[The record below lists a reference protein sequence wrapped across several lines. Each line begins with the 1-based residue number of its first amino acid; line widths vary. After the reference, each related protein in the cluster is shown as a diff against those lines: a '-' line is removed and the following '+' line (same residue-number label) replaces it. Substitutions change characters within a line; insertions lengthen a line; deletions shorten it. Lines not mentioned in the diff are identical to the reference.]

1 MRDSVVFYRSFY
13 EAMKELPE
21 TDQAAIYN
29 ALFAYALDGEEPQL
43 AGVQSAIF
51 KLMRPSID
59 SNNQKYENGC
69 KGAEFGK
76 LGGRPPKKPQENPK
90 ETPKKPQENPKET
103 PYEYEDEYE
112 DVDED
117 VYEAESGDGAVD
129 ESEDGDEDGD
139 SFLLA
144 DGSSFRLPPARLEE
158 FIKTFPELNVRAELL
173 RCRLKHNA
181 LRQRRNVLTIEQ
193 YIVNWLIN
201 AQADAKKKP
210 PSARSGTFSDIPQRD
225 PVDNAKLMKELAAKA
240 GNLI

>member
-1 MRDSVVFYRSFY
+1 MRDSMVFYRSFF
-13 EAMKELPE
+13 ESVMELPE
-21 TDQAAIYN
+21 HDRLKVYD
-29 ALFAYALDGEEPQL
+29 ALFAYGLNGEDPELEGIP
-43 AGVQSAIF
+43 AAIF
-51 KLMRPSID
+51 RLMKPSVD
-59 SNNQKYENGC
+59 SNNHRYENGC
-69 KGAEFGK
+69 KG
-76 LGGRPPKKPQENPK
+76 GRPKKTEEKPNENQTETKPKP
-90 ETPKKPQENPKET
+90 
-103 PYEYEDEYE
+103 YEDE
-112 DVDED
+112 DGDED
-117 VYEAESGDGAVD
+117 GYED

-158 FIKTFPELNVRAELL
+158 FIKTFPEVNVRAELL

>member
-43 AGVQSAIF
+43 SGVQSAIF

-59 SNNQKYENGC
+59 SNNQRYENGC

-76 LGGRPPKKPQENPK
+76 LGGRPPKNPK

-103 PYEYEDEYE
+103 PYEDVYEDESVDEYE
-112 DVDED
+112 DGED
-117 VYEAESGDGAVD
+117 RIARAR
-129 ESEDGDEDGD
+129 EDA
-139 SFLLA
+139 FLLA
-144 DGSSFRLPPARLEE
+144 DGSAFVLPSTRIAE
-158 FIKTFPELNVRAELL
+158 FEKTFPDVNVKAELL

-181 LRQRRNVLTIEQ
+181 MRQRRTSVTIEQ

-201 AQADAKKKP
+201 AQGDAKK
-210 PSARSGTFSDIPQRD
+210 ARSGTSFTDIPQRE
-225 PVDNAKLMKELAAKA
+225 PVENTQLLRELSAKP

>member
-43 AGVQSAIF
+43 SGVQSAVF

-59 SNNQKYENGC
+59 SNNQRYENGC
-69 KGAEFGK
+69 KG
-76 LGGRPPKKPQENPK
+76 GRPKTKTEPNQNQNRTKPK
-90 ETPKKPQENPKET
+90 
-103 PYEYEDEYE
+103 PYE
-112 DVDED
+112 DED
-117 VYEAESGDGAVD
+117 VYED
-129 ESEDGDEDGD
+129 ESVNEYEDGEDRIARTRED
-139 SFLLA
+139 AFLLA
-144 DGSSFRLPPARLEE
+144 DGSAFVLPSARIAE
-158 FIKTFPELNVRAELL
+158 FEKTFPDVNVKAELL

-181 LRQRRNVLTIEQ
+181 MRQRRNVTTIKQ

-201 AQADAKKKP
+201 AQGDAKK
-210 PSARSGTFSDIPQRD
+210 ARSGTSFTDIPQRE
-225 PVDNAKLMKELAAKA
+225 PVENSQLLRELSAKP

>member
-43 AGVQSAIF
+43 SGVQSAVF

-59 SNNQKYENGC
+59 SNNQRYENGC
-69 KGAEFGK
+69 KG
-76 LGGRPPKKPQENPK
+76 GRPKTKTEPNQNQNRTKPK
-90 ETPKKPQENPKET
+90 
-103 PYEYEDEYE
+103 PYE
-112 DVDED
+112 DED
-117 VYEAESGDGAVD
+117 VYED
-129 ESEDGDEDGD
+129 ESVNEYEDGEDRIARTRED
-139 SFLLA
+139 AFLLA
-144 DGSSFRLPPARLEE
+144 DGSAFVLPSARIAE
-158 FIKTFPELNVRAELL
+158 FEKTFPDVNVKAELL

-181 LRQRRNVLTIEQ
+181 MRQRRNVTTIEQ

-201 AQADAKKKP
+201 AQGDAKK
-210 PSARSGTFSDIPQRD
+210 ARSGTSFTDIPQRE
-225 PVDNAKLMKELAAKA
+225 PVENSQLLRELSAKP

>member
-43 AGVQSAIF
+43 SGVQSAVF

-59 SNNQKYENGC
+59 SNNQRYENGC
-69 KGAEFGK
+69 KG
-76 LGGRPPKKPQENPK
+76 GRPKTKTEPNRNQNRTKPK
-90 ETPKKPQENPKET
+90 
-103 PYEYEDEYE
+103 PYEDVYEDESVDEYE
-112 DVDED
+112 DGED
-117 VYEAESGDGAVD
+117 RIARTR
-129 ESEDGDEDGD
+129 EDA
-139 SFLLA
+139 FLLA
-144 DGSSFRLPPARLEE
+144 DGSAFVLPSTRIAE
-158 FIKTFPELNVRAELL
+158 FEKTFPDVNVKAELL

-181 LRQRRNVLTIEQ
+181 MRQRRTALTIEQ

-201 AQADAKKKP
+201 AQGDAKK
-210 PSARSGTFSDIPQRD
+210 ARSGTSFNDMQKREEPLND
-225 PVDNAKLMKELAAKA
+225 KFMKELAARP